1 MRTWPGPGTGSGT
14 STTDSSAFVQ
24 EFFNF
29 IKTHKR
35 VKMILYN
42 NGYTASSP
50 LLLSKYP
57 AAAAEIHKQVAAT
70 RYLGYAPG
78 F

>member
-1 MRTWPGPGTGSGT
+1 MWN
-14 STTDSSAFVQ
+14 TDSSAFVQ